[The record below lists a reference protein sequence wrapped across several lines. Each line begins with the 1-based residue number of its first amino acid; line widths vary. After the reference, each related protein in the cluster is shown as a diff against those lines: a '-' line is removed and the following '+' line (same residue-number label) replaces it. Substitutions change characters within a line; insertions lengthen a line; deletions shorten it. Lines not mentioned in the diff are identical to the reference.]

1 MTLDVRDSIGTDSDR
16 AMNFGRVH
24 ADSAGLQQKSG
35 TLMLKNTGG
44 APLTISQNGIAL
56 GSSTNF
62 KIASIQ
68 SSTQGTINL
77 GPIGRATGRTEIKA
91 LMAQTLEG
99 LVGSSFHIVSSPQIN
114 LLGDKV
120 ISQVMWTVIHRDKNG
135 QPQVTMIGKHHD
147 ELIRENGEWKIQT
160 RKGTVDIPSKYRAPE
175 I

>member
-1 MTLDVRDSIGTDSDR
+1 MGQSLDERLRRLEDILAIQQLFIDYGLALD
-16 AMNFGRVH
+16 
-24 ADSAGLQQKSG
+24 AGDLETYAQ
-35 TLMLKNTGG
+35 LF
-44 APLTISQNGIAL
+44 A
-56 GSSTNF
+56 
-62 KIASIQ
+62 
-68 SSTQGTINL
+68 TQGTINL

-114 LLGDKV
+114 VHGDRA

-160 RKGTVDIPSKYRAPE
+160 RKGTVDIPSKYQAPK

>member
-1 MTLDVRDSIGTDSDR
+1 MGPTLEERLRRLEDIVAIQQLFIDYGLALD
-16 AMNFGRVH
+16 
-24 ADSAGLQQKSG
+24 AGDLDAYTQ
-35 TLMLKNTGG
+35 LF
-44 APLTISQNGIAL
+44 A
-56 GSSTNF
+56 
-62 KIASIQ
+62 
-68 SSTQGTINL
+68 TQGTIDL

-114 LLGDKV
+114 LLGDRA

-160 RKGTVDIPSKYRAPE
+160 RKGTVDIPAKYQAPK

>member
-1 MTLDVRDSIGTDSDR
+1 MGQSLDVRLRRLEDILAIQQLFIDYGLALD
-16 AMNFGRVH
+16 
-24 ADSAGLQQKSG
+24 AGDLETYAQ
-35 TLMLKNTGG
+35 LF
-44 APLTISQNGIAL
+44 A
-56 GSSTNF
+56 
-62 KIASIQ
+62 
-68 SSTQGTINL
+68 TQGTINL

-114 LLGDKV
+114 VHGDRA

-160 RKGTVDIPSKYRAPE
+160 RKGTVDIPSQYRAPK